1 MREYAEVI
9 ITPRE
14 LKGSKV
20 VTRTIILTKSKE
32 VLFNGKVI
40 DKDKKPLS
48 NVIIMIKEIY
58 IECSKEC
65 IKNRKYVVT
74 NEEGEYA
81 ILLKI
86 AKGINYKIELFEPA
100 INS

>member
-1 MREYAEVI
+1 MREYTEVI
-9 ITPRE
+9 ITARE

-20 VTRTIILTKSKE
+20 VRRTIILTRSKE
-32 VLFNGKVI
+32 VLFSGKVI
-40 DKDKKPLS
+40 DKNKKPLS

-74 NEEGEYA
+74 NEDGEYA
-81 ILLKI
+81 VLLRQC
-86 AKGINYKIELFEPA
+86 KGINYKIELFEPA